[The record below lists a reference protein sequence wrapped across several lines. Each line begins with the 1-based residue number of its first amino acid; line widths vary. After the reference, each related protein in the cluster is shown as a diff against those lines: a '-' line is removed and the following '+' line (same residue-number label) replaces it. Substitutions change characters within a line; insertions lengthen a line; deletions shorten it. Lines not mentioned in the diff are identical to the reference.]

1 MDDKPIDKQDI
12 LNELD
17 ELHKLDHDY
26 ADGRILGSM
35 CTEAHP
41 FAKEVFCKFLDT
53 NLGNLLGSYC
63 PLMKPMVTLLLGE
76 LRPI

>member
-12 LNELD
+12 LKEL
-17 ELHKLDHDY
+17 EEFHKLDHNY

-41 FAKEVFCKFLDT
+41 FAKEV
-53 NLGNLLGSYC
+53 Y
-63 PLMKPMVTLLLGE
+63 
-76 LRPI
+76 